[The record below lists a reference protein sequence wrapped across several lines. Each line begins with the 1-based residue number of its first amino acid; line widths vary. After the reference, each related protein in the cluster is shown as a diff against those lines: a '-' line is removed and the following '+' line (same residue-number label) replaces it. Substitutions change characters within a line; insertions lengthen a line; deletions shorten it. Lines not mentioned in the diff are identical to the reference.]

1 MANRNNLPPDL
12 FGDGI
17 FCPDA
22 AATQELGS
30 LVASMLS
37 EGAILSLN
45 GPLGAGKTCFVQ
57 GLATGM
63 GCDVSEVASPTFTLV
78 HEYHGGRLPVFH
90 FDFYRLKDEAELLN
104 LGFDDYMESG
114 GVCLVEWGARF
125 SGAMPA
131 SALEITFEIENEGR
145 RIRAGHRK

>member
-1 MANRNNLPPDL
+1 MANRNHLPAAL
-12 FGDGI
+12 VGEGI

-22 AATQELGS
+22 AATQALGAC
-30 LVASMLS
+30 LAPLIT
-37 EGAILSLN
+37 EGTVLSLN

-57 GLATGM
+57 GLAAGM
-63 GCDVSEVASPTFTLV
+63 GCDVSDVSSPTFTLV

-104 LGFDDYMESG
+104 LGFDDYVESG

-125 SGAMPA
+125 SGALPA
-131 SALEITFEIENEGR
+131 SSLEITFEIENEGR
-145 RIRAGHRK
+145 RIRAGHRE